1 MQSHLTSQHPHPNPS
16 DYCIVIT
23 STDSEENAELIIH
36 TLLEKKIVA
45 CVQSSTVR
53 STYRW
58 QGEVI
63 QSEEIRLEF
72 KSKVS
77 LYETLKTEI
86 EQIHLYDV
94 PEILM
99 LPVTDGNVSYLQWIE
114 SETTNP

>member
-1 MQSHLTSQHPHPNPS
+1 MQHTDTNPS

-58 QGEVI
+58 EGEVI

-72 KSKVS
+72 KTKVS
-77 LYETLKTEI
+77 LFELLKTEI

-99 LPVTDGNVSYLQWIE
+99 LPVTNGNDSYLQWVE
-114 SETTNP
+114 SETISV